1 MVGEKECGVL
11 RGARAVY
18 GYRVLGRGW
27 IVQAGWWMSAY
38 YGEKKAMVSSI
49 GVFARDLSKQA
60 GAMWE

>member
-49 GVFARDLSKQA
+49 GGICS
-60 GAMWE
+60 